1 MIWKKCAVLVVAS
14 LVFLSTAI
22 GCNKGK
28 TETENKGEGQTA
40 VPVEVVKVEKRDVIS
55 YVAATGT
62 ICPKLESKVGPRI
75 SGRIEKIYAD
85 EGDEVKE
92 GEVLIKLEQ
101 EELIIAKDQAE
112 ATLRFAQA
120 NLNKVLAGTREEEIQ
135 QAEAGLA
142 QAKANLEDAE
152 VNFLRLKKLFET
164 HTVAKKTFDNAE
176 TLYKVAQAQYEA
188 AMERL
193 KMAKKGPTKED
204 IEIARAQVR
213 QAEVGLQME
222 KQKIKDSITGAPF
235 SGVVVGKFKNEGEY
249 VTSTP
254 ATLVLHLVDMSSVKV
269 EVSIPEYEMA
279 SISMGQEVEVKVDA
293 YPDRVFKGEIVTVNP
308 WIDPGSRTFKVKIEI
323 PNRDFSL
330 KGGMFARVTII
341 KGKRE
346 ALVIP
351 REAVMRQEGVWLYHV
366 IVVGDTNRAERRVIK
381 PVFTPFGYVEV
392 EEGLKEGEKVV
403 VKGQAALEGGE
414 PLEIVKEEKGHETS

>member
-1 MIWKKCAVLVVAS
+1 MIWKKCAVLGVAS
-14 LVFLSTAI
+14 LVFLSTSI

-28 TETENKGEGQTA
+28 TEAENKGEGQTA
-40 VPVEVVKVEKRDVIS
+40 VPVEVITVERRDVIS
-55 YVAATGT
+55 YVAATGS
-62 ICPKLESKVGPRI
+62 ISPKQESNVGPRI
-75 SGRIEKIYAD
+75 SGRIEKVYAD

-101 EELIIAKDQAE
+101 EELKIAKNQAE
-112 ATLRFAQA
+112 AALKVAQA

-142 QAKANLEDAE
+142 QAKANVEDAE
-152 VNFLRLKKLFET
+152 VNFLRLKILFET

-176 TLYKVAQAQYEA
+176 TVYKVAQAQYEA

-213 QAEVGLQME
+213 QAEVVLQMA
-222 KQKIKDSITGAPF
+222 KQKLKDSITVAPF

-254 ATLVLHLVDMSSVKV
+254 ATEVLHLVDISRVKV
-269 EVSIPEYEMA
+269 EGSIPEYEMA
-279 SISMGQEVEVKVDA
+279 SVSVGQEAEVKVDA
-293 YPDRVFKGEIVTVNP
+293 YPDRVFKGE
-308 WIDPGSRTFKVKIEI
+308 VKIEI
-323 PNRDFSL
+323 PNGDYSL
-330 KGGMFARVTII
+330 KGGMFARVSII
-341 KGKRE
+341 KGKRK

-366 IVVGDTNRAERRVIK
+366 IVAGDTKRAERRVIK
-381 PVFTPFGYVEV
+381 PIFTPFGYVEV

>member
-1 MIWKKCAVLVVAS
+1 MISKKCAVLGVAS
-14 LVFLSTAI
+14 LVFLSTSI

-28 TETENKGEGQTA
+28 TKAENKGEGQTA
-40 VPVEVVKVEKRDVIS
+40 VPVEVITVERRDVIS

-62 ICPKLESKVGPRI
+62 ISPKQESNVGPRI
-75 SGRIEKIYAD
+75 SGRIEKVYAD
-85 EGDEVKE
+85 EGDEVKG

-101 EELIIAKDQAE
+101 EELKIAKNQAE
-112 ATLRFAQA
+112 AALKVAQA

-176 TLYKVAQAQYEA
+176 TVYKVAQAQYEA

-213 QAEVGLQME
+213 QAEVVLQMA
-222 KQKIKDSITGAPF
+222 KQKLRDSITVAPF
-235 SGVVVGKFKNEGEY
+235 SGVIVGKLKNEGEY

-254 ATLVLHLVDMSSVKV
+254 ATEVLRLVDISRVKV
-269 EVSIPEYEMA
+269 EGSIPEYEMA
-279 SISMGQEVEVKVDA
+279 SVSVGQEAEVKVDA
-293 YPDRVFKGEIVTVNP
+293 YPDRVFKGEIVIVNP

-323 PNRDFSL
+323 PNGDYCL
-330 KGGMFARVTII
+330 KGGMFARVSII
-341 KGKRE
+341 KGKRK

-366 IVVGDTNRAERRVIK
+366 IVAGDTNRAERRVIK
-381 PVFTPFGYVEV
+381 PIFTPFGYVEI

-414 PLEIVKEEKGHETS
+414 PLEIVKEEKGHEAS

>member
-1 MIWKKCAVLVVAS
+1 MMRERIYLIS
-14 LVFLSTAI
+14 LVPLILIAATV
-22 GCNKGK
+22 GCNRGK
-28 TETENKGEGQTA
+28 TEAENKNEKQRII
-40 VPVEVVKVEKRDVIS
+40 PVEVVKVKKRDVIS

-92 GEVLIKLEQ
+92 GDVLIKLEQ
-101 EELIIAKDQAE
+101 QELIIAKDQAE
-112 ATLRFAQA
+112 ATLRLAQA
-120 NLNKVLAGTREEEIQ
+120 NLDKVLAGTREEEIQ

-152 VNFLRLKKLFET
+152 VNFSRLKKLFET

-213 QAEVGLQME
+213 QAEVVLQMA
-222 KQKIKDSITGAPF
+222 KQKLKDSITVTPF

-254 ATLVLHLVDMSSVKV
+254 ATEVLHLVDISSVKV

-279 SISMGQEVEVKVDA
+279 SVSVGQEAEVKVDA
-293 YPDRVFKGEIVTVNP
+293 YPDKVFKGEIVTVNP
-308 WIDPGSRTFKVKIEI
+308 WIDPGTRTFKVKIEI
-323 PNRDFSL
+323 PNGDYSL
-330 KGGMFARVTII
+330 KGGMFARVNII

-366 IVVGDTNRAERRVIK
+366 IVAGDTNRAERRVIK

>member
-1 MIWKKCAVLVVAS
+1 MIWKKCAVLGVAS
-14 LVFLSTAI
+14 LVFLSTSI

-28 TETENKGEGQTA
+28 TEAENKGEGQTA
-40 VPVEVVKVEKRDVIS
+40 VPVEVITVERRDVIS
-55 YVAATGT
+55 YVAATGS
-62 ICPKLESKVGPRI
+62 ISPKQESNVGPRI
-75 SGRIEKIYAD
+75 SGRIEKVYAD

-101 EELIIAKDQAE
+101 EELKIAKNQAE
-112 ATLRFAQA
+112 AALKVAQA

-142 QAKANLEDAE
+142 QAKANVEDAE
-152 VNFLRLKKLFET
+152 VNFLRLKILFET

-176 TLYKVAQAQYEA
+176 TVYKVAQAQYEA

-213 QAEVGLQME
+213 QAEVVLQMA
-222 KQKIKDSITGAPF
+222 KQKLKDSITVAPF

-254 ATLVLHLVDMSSVKV
+254 ATEVLHLVDISSVKV

-279 SISMGQEVEVKVDA
+279 SVSVGQEAEVKVDA
-293 YPDRVFKGEIVTVNP
+293 YPDRVFKGEIVIVNP

-323 PNRDFSL
+323 PNGDYSL
-330 KGGMFARVTII
+330 KGGMFARVSII
-341 KGKRE
+341 KGKRK

-366 IVVGDTNRAERRVIK
+366 IVAGDTKRAERRVIK
-381 PVFTPFGYVEV
+381 PIFTPFGYVEV